1 MKTYFQPILGG
12 FQIIEMSNK
21 NTWIYSIM
29 LHIAHL
35 KQPRYLLNY
44 SQDFGIPGVFGS
56 FYRDWVWEG
65 NTGGAGGGGHWHN
78 TTASTT
84 TQVRYSTTRGHR
96 LLLLE
101 GVGKGW
107 GRRQMAWIGATAPSR
122 VAFEQAAAQSERVV
136 LIEIGTST
144 PLPSL
149 RVST

>member
-35 KQPRYLLNY
+35 KQPRYLLITGFWY
-44 SQDFGIPGVFGS
+44 FRVFGS

-78 TTASTT
+78 TTASTST
-84 TQVRYSTTRGHR
+84 PGRYSTTRGHR

-101 GVGKGW
+101 GAGKGW